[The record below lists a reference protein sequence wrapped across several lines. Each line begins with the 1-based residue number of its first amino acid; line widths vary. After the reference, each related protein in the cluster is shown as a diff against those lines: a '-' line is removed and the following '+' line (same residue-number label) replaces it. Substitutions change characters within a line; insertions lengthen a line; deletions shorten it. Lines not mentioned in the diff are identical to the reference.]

1 MRYFM
6 LPKRSDVVE
15 DICLVQNFSQ
25 MSVPEIPRPKVP
37 ECIFLPLHIYT
48 FKLHW
53 LQQIT
58 VETDRNANRTVKN
71 WAQERANNER

>member
-37 ECIFLPLHIYT
+37 ECIFLPLHIY
-48 FKLHW
+48 
-53 LQQIT
+53 I
-58 VETDRNANRTVKN
+58 
-71 WAQERANNER
+71 